1 MCVVVERCYH
11 SLHPNKRNPHTTHL
25 LFLSSSFL
33 LRLLFRSLLAPFAS
47 LCLVFN
53 LIGAHLLLGE
63 KVGWL
68 EILSTLMIVSGC
80 AVTTIFGA
88 KNDASFS
95 LIQCPNEEI
104 IMTNATYR
112 SEPCLCGPDITSED
126 KCPENICNCVNLSQV
141 LERPSA
147 YVKLIRQIDV
157 LFLKGRRRVPLGV
170 GLSAICCDVFALYY
184 S

>member
-1 MCVVVERCYH
+1 
-11 SLHPNKRNPHTTHL
+11 
-25 LFLSSSFL
+25 
-33 LRLLFRSLLAPFAS
+33 
-47 LCLVFN
+47 
-53 LIGAHLLLGE
+53 
-63 KVGWL
+63 
-68 EILSTLMIVSGC
+68 MIVSGC

-147 YVKLIRQIDV
+147 YVKPIRQIDR

-170 GLSAICCDVFALYY
+170 GPSAVCCDVFALNY

>member
-53 LIGAHLLLGE
+53 LIGAHLLLDE
-63 KVGWL
+63 RVGWL

-80 AVTTIFGA
+80 ALTTLFGA
-88 KNDASFS
+88 KDDVILS
-95 LIQCPNEEI
+95 LTRCPDEEI
-104 IMTNATYR
+104 IMTNATCVCACVCV
-112 SEPCLCGPDITSED
+112 CL
-126 KCPENICNCVNLSQV
+126 
-141 LERPSA
+141 
-147 YVKLIRQIDV
+147 
-157 LFLKGRRRVPLGV
+157 LFEAR
-170 GLSAICCDVFALYY
+170 
-184 S
+184 